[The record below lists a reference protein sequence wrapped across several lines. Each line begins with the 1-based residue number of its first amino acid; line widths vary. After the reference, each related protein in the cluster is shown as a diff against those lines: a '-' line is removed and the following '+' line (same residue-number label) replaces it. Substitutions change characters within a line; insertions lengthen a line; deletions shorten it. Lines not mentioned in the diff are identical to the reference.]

1 MSREMEVGV
10 EVVDD
15 LGEDTGP
22 VDRVDSS
29 ETVCGVELYIGEERL
44 DRVLPE
50 VSNQVGHRSDLSP
63 G

>member
-1 MSREMEVGV
+1 MEVGV

-29 ETVCGVELYIGEERL
+29 KTVCGVEFYVRKERL
-44 DRVLPE
+44 DRVLP
-50 VSNQVGHRSDLSP
+50 NISD
-63 G
+63 